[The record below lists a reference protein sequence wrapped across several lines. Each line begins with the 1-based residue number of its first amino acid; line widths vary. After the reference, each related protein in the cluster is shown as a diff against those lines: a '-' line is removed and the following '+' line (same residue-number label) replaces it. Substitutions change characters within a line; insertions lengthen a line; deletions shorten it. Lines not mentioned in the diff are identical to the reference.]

1 MNKSIKRIIRLA
13 IVTALY
19 VVLTVVLSFISYGN
33 IQFRVAE
40 ILILL
45 CFFRKDYAISLV
57 LGCLIA
63 NFFSPLGMADI
74 IFGTLATLAS
84 VLCIIYSKKLFVA
97 SIFPVIFNGLIVGL
111 ELYYVLEL
119 PFIISA
125 LEVAIGEFVVVVI
138 FGNIIFS
145 KLRKNKEFMNLIEA
159 NQNYE
164 M

>member
-1 MNKSIKRIIRLA
+1 MNKNIKRIIRLA
-13 IVTALY
+13 VVTALY

-74 IFGTLATLAS
+74 IFGTLASLAS
-84 VLCIIYSKKLFVA
+84 VLCIIYMKRLFVA
-97 SIFPVIFNGLIVGL
+97 SIFPVLFNGLIVGL

-138 FGNIIFS
+138 FGNIIFT